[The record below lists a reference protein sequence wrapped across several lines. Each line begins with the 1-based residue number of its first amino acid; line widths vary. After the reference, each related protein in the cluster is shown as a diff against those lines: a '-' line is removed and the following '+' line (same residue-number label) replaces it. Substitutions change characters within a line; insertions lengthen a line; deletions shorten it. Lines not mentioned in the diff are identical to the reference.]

1 MTELEQAAGRDPG
14 VHTGPE
20 VFLFKRNRTPTQ
32 LITFVACF
40 PGVVDGLFSRISL
53 RRVESD
59 TRNGSSGPTAR
70 VRAARWVTRLWLVG
84 AVGAVALAPA
94 AAADASSTWT
104 IQHSPN
110 GPTGGGLLAGV
121 ACVSTL
127 SCFAVGDYS
136 DNSGNDQTLIEAWN
150 GSAWSLDSS
159 PNNGTVPNDLTGV
172 SCASS
177 SSCEAVGYSG
187 LGSAEDQTLVESWNG
202 TAWTIVPSPN
212 SGPTSALSG
221 VSCIAANSCVAVGH
235 GSLSS
240 TIAQT
245 LVESWNG
252 TAWSIVPSPDVG
264 TNGNFLNAVS
274 CVTATSCTA
283 VGEYAT
289 SGGYPQL
296 TLIESWDGTKWSVV
310 PSPNKTTL
318 ESNSL
323 YGVSCA
329 SVNSCIAVGEYPNA
343 HHAASTLI
351 ESWNGT
357 TWSIAASPNDSRG
370 NDLFGVSCTSP
381 KHCQAVGRG
390 ADTTLIES
398 WNGVTW
404 TKSASPSRSSAL
416 SSALAGVSC
425 VSGTWCG
432 AAGFSE
438 TPRTLRT
445 LTELYG

>member
-1 MTELEQAAGRDPG
+1 MKSSKAGRPDHPDSAPL
-14 VHTGPE
+14 T
-20 VFLFKRNRTPTQ
+20 
-32 LITFVACF
+32 AA
-40 PGVVDGLFSRISL
+40 
-53 RRVESD
+53 RRLS
-59 TRNGSSGPTAR
+59 NSSTAARSSPVAR
-70 VRAARWVTRLWLVG
+70 VMAARWVTGLWLVG
-84 AVGAVALAPA
+84 VVAALALAPA
-94 AAADASSTWT
+94 AVADASSTWT

-110 GPTGGGLLAGV
+110 GPTGGGLLTGDS
-121 ACVSTL
+121 CVSTL

-150 GSAWSLDSS
+150 GSGWSLDPS

-177 SSCEAVGYSG
+177 LSCEAVGYSG

-202 TAWTIVPSPN
+202 TAWTIVPSP
-212 SGPTSALSG
+212 
-221 VSCIAANSCVAVGH
+221 
-235 GSLSS
+235 
-240 TIAQT
+240 
-245 LVESWNG
+245 
-252 TAWSIVPSPDVG
+252 DVG

-274 CVTATSCTA
+274 CVTASSCTA

-390 ADTTLIES
+390 ADMTLIES

-416 SSALAGVSC
+416 SSVLAGVSC

-432 AAGFSE
+432 AVGFSE